1 MCFLA
6 WSRQR
11 PCTVHCIASGVSPAT
26 GGAVESACAYSN
38 TKRQFLPTQV
48 KGQGVP
54 FACRDSRVT
63 PISHV
68 PSDRPNVAVSASAQG
83 KLAAFRGEL
92 MKQLDEYTSY
102 NAEGH
107 RVMQLKLQSLVLD
120 LIHNIDIVDQL
131 VAERATGVADWTWHR
146 QLR

>member
-1 MCFLA
+1 M
-6 WSRQR
+6 
-11 PCTVHCIASGVSPAT
+11 
-26 GGAVESACAYSN
+26 
-38 TKRQFLPTQV
+38 
-48 KGQGVP
+48 
-54 FACRDSRVT
+54 
-63 PISHV
+63 
-68 PSDRPNVAVSASAQG
+68 AVSASAQG